1 MSKTVRHIINGVS
14 GALLAAC
21 LVLAYM
27 SGVSCRAPL
36 KCTGL
41 NVVIADSSM
50 NRFVSKAD
58 VKKFLDKE
66 YGEYVGMP
74 LDSIDLAK
82 VEKIIDGRSAVNKS
96 EAYTTRDG
104 MLNVKVTQ
112 RTPVVRFQKSDGGF
126 YADAEGFLF
135 PLQNSYS
142 SRVQVVDGDLPL
154 KANSGSKGELSDE
167 KEKEWLNN
175 ILEVIKFMEGSKVW
189 KDKIV
194 QISVREDGDLIL
206 IPREGRERFLF
217 GQPVDVEEKFSKMEK
232 YYTHILPAKGE
243 GHYRTVDLKYKG
255 QIVCREK

>member
-1 MSKTVRHIINGVS
+1 MSKTVRHIINGIS

-21 LVLAYM
+21 LVVAYM

-66 YGEYVGMP
+66 YGEYVGML

-135 PLQNSYS
+135 PLQSSYA
-142 SRVQVVDGDLPL
+142 SRVQVIDGDIPL
-154 KANSGSKGELSDE
+154 KANSGYKGEITDE
-167 KEKEWLNN
+167 KERAWLGK
-175 ILEVIKFMEGSKVW
+175 VIDLVNYMENSRTW

-194 QISVREDGDLIL
+194 QITVCDGGELIMV
-206 IPREGRERFLF
+206 PREGKERFHF
-217 GQPVDVEEKFSKMEK
+217 GQPDEIQEKFRKMEK
-232 YYTHILPAKGE
+232 YYTAVVPAKGE
-243 GHYRTVDLKYKG
+243 KEYSVVNLEYDG
-255 QIVCREK
+255 QIVCR

>member
-1 MSKTVRHIINGVS
+1 
-14 GALLAAC
+14 
-21 LVLAYM
+21 
-27 SGVSCRAPL
+27 
-36 KCTGL
+36 
-41 NVVIADSSM
+41 M

-66 YGEYVGMP
+66 YGEYVGML

-135 PLQNSYS
+135 PLQSSYA
-142 SRVQVVDGDLPL
+142 SRVQVIDGDIPL
-154 KANSGSKGELSDE
+154 KANSGYKGEITDE
-167 KEKEWLNN
+167 KGRAWLGK
-175 ILEVIKFMEGSKVW
+175 VIDLVNYMENSRTW

-194 QISVREDGDLIL
+194 QITVCDGGELIMV
-206 IPREGRERFLF
+206 PREGKERFHF
-217 GQPVDVEEKFSKMEK
+217 GQPDEIQEKFRKMEK
-232 YYTHILPAKGE
+232 YYTAVVPAKGE
-243 GHYRTVDLKYKG
+243 KEYSVVNLEYDG
-255 QIVCREK
+255 QIVCR

>member
-135 PLQNSYS
+135 PLQSSYA
-142 SRVQVVDGDLPL
+142 SRVQVIDGEIPL
-154 KANSGSKGELSDE
+154 KANSGYKGEITDE
-167 KEKEWLNN
+167 KERAWL
-175 ILEVIKFMEGSKVW
+175 EKVIDLVNYMENSRTW

-194 QISVREDGDLIL
+194 QITVCDEGELL
-206 IPREGRERFLF
+206 MVPRECTERFHF
-217 GQPVDVEEKFSKMEK
+217 GQPDEIHEKFRKMEK
-232 YYTHILPAKGE
+232 YYTAVVPAKGE
-243 GHYRTVDLKYKG
+243 KEYSVVNLEYDG
-255 QIVCREK
+255 QIVCR

>member
-135 PLQNSYS
+135 PLQSSYA
-142 SRVQVVDGDLPL
+142 SRVQVIDGEIPL
-154 KANSGSKGELSDE
+154 KANSGYKGEITDE
-167 KEKEWLNN
+167 KERAWL
-175 ILEVIKFMEGSKVW
+175 EKVIDLVNYMENSRTW

-194 QISVREDGDLIL
+194 QITVCDEGELIMG
-206 IPREGRERFLF
+206 PREGTERFHF
-217 GQPVDVEEKFSKMEK
+217 GQPDEIHEKFRKMET
-232 YYTHILPAKGE
+232 YYTAIVPAKGE
-243 GHYRTVDLKYKG
+243 KEYRVVNLEYEG
-255 QIVCREK
+255 QIVCR

>member
-66 YGEYVGMP
+66 YGEYVGML

-135 PLQNSYS
+135 PLQSSYA
-142 SRVQVVDGDLPL
+142 SRVQVIDGDIPL
-154 KANSGSKGELSDE
+154 KANSGYKGEITDE
-167 KEKEWLNN
+167 KERAWL
-175 ILEVIKFMEGSKVW
+175 EKVIDLVNYMENSRTW

-194 QISVREDGDLIL
+194 QITVCDGGELIMV
-206 IPREGRERFLF
+206 PREGTERFHF
-217 GQPVDVEEKFSKMEK
+217 GQPDEIQEKFRKMEK
-232 YYTHILPAKGE
+232 YYTAVVPAKGE
-243 GHYRTVDLKYKG
+243 KEYSVVNLEYDG
-255 QIVCREK
+255 QIVCR

>member
-21 LVLAYM
+21 LVVAYM

-135 PLQNSYS
+135 PLQSSYA
-142 SRVQVVDGDLPL
+142 SRVQVIDGDIPL
-154 KANSGSKGELSDE
+154 KANSGYKGEITDE
-167 KEKEWLNN
+167 KERAWLGK
-175 ILEVIKFMEGSKVW
+175 VIDLVNYMENSRTW

-194 QISVREDGDLIL
+194 QITVCDGGELIMV
-206 IPREGRERFLF
+206 PREGTERFHF
-217 GQPVDVEEKFSKMEK
+217 GQPDEIQEKFRKMEK
-232 YYTHILPAKGE
+232 YYTAVVPAKGE
-243 GHYRTVDLKYKG
+243 KEYSVVNLEYDG
-255 QIVCREK
+255 QIVCR

>member
-21 LVLAYM
+21 LVVAYM

-66 YGEYVGMP
+66 YGEYVGML

-135 PLQNSYS
+135 PLQSSYA
-142 SRVQVVDGDLPL
+142 SRVQVIDGDIPL
-154 KANSGSKGELSDE
+154 KANSGYKGEITDE
-167 KEKEWLNN
+167 KERAWLGK
-175 ILEVIKFMEGSKVW
+175 VIDLVNYMENSRTW

-194 QISVREDGDLIL
+194 QITVCDGGELIMV
-206 IPREGRERFLF
+206 PREGTERFHF
-217 GQPVDVEEKFSKMEK
+217 GQPDEIQEKFRKMEK
-232 YYTHILPAKGE
+232 YYTAVVPAKGE
-243 GHYRTVDLKYKG
+243 KEYSVVNLEYDG
-255 QIVCREK
+255 QIVCR

>member
-66 YGEYVGMP
+66 YGEYVGML

-96 EAYTTRDG
+96 EA
-104 MLNVKVTQ
+104 
-112 RTPVVRFQKSDGGF
+112 
-126 YADAEGFLF
+126 
-135 PLQNSYS
+135 
-142 SRVQVVDGDLPL
+142 
-154 KANSGSKGELSDE
+154 
-167 KEKEWLNN
+167 
-175 ILEVIKFMEGSKVW
+175 
-189 KDKIV
+189 
-194 QISVREDGDLIL
+194 
-206 IPREGRERFLF
+206 
-217 GQPVDVEEKFSKMEK
+217 
-232 YYTHILPAKGE
+232 
-243 GHYRTVDLKYKG
+243 
-255 QIVCREK
+255 

>member
-21 LVLAYM
+21 LVVAYM

-66 YGEYVGMP
+66 YGEYVGML

-135 PLQNSYS
+135 PLQSSYA
-142 SRVQVVDGDLPL
+142 SRVQVIDGDIPL
-154 KANSGSKGELSDE
+154 KANSGYKGEITDE
-167 KEKEWLNN
+167 KERAWL
-175 ILEVIKFMEGSKVW
+175 EKVIDLVNYMENSRTW

-194 QISVREDGDLIL
+194 QITVCDGGELIMV
-206 IPREGRERFLF
+206 PREGTERFHF
-217 GQPVDVEEKFSKMEK
+217 GQPDEIQEKFRKMEK
-232 YYTHILPAKGE
+232 YYTAVVPAKGE
-243 GHYRTVDLKYKG
+243 KEYSVVNLEYDG
-255 QIVCREK
+255 QIVCR

>member
-21 LVLAYM
+21 LVVAYM

-66 YGEYVGMP
+66 YGEYVGML

-112 RTPVVRFQKSDGGF
+112 RTPVVRFQKRDGGF

-135 PLQNSYS
+135 PLQSSYA
-142 SRVQVVDGDLPL
+142 SRVQVIDGDIPL
-154 KANSGSKGELSDE
+154 KANSGYKGEITDE
-167 KEKEWLNN
+167 KERAWLGK
-175 ILEVIKFMEGSKVW
+175 VIDLVNYMENSRTW

-194 QISVREDGDLIL
+194 QITVCDGGELIMV
-206 IPREGRERFLF
+206 PREGKERFHF
-217 GQPVDVEEKFSKMEK
+217 GQPDEIQEKFRKMEK
-232 YYTHILPAKGE
+232 YYTAVVPAKGE
-243 GHYRTVDLKYKG
+243 KEYSVVNLEYDG
-255 QIVCREK
+255 QIVCR

>member
-21 LVLAYM
+21 LVVAYM

-66 YGEYVGMP
+66 YGEYVGML

-112 RTPVVRFQKSDGGF
+112 RTPVVRFQRSDGGF

-135 PLQNSYS
+135 PLQSSYA
-142 SRVQVVDGDLPL
+142 SRVQVIDGDIPL
-154 KANSGSKGELSDE
+154 KANSGYKGEITDE
-167 KEKEWLNN
+167 KERAWLGK
-175 ILEVIKFMEGSKVW
+175 VIDLVNYMENSRTW

-194 QISVREDGDLIL
+194 QITVCDGGELIMV
-206 IPREGRERFLF
+206 PREGTERFHF
-217 GQPVDVEEKFSKMEK
+217 GQPDEIQEKFRKMEK
-232 YYTHILPAKGE
+232 YYTAVVPAKGE
-243 GHYRTVDLKYKG
+243 KEYSVVNLEYDG
-255 QIVCREK
+255 QIVCR